1 MRIKKTYKDFIK
13 ESNEYIDEKTIND
26 IFIDLID
33 MDFTLSI
40 LDGPKNWNSQSG
52 SKWYI
57 ELRKNTDSK
66 YDYIENDYAYGV
78 SNLEPMKVDITKV
91 LDILQSAKETLNSME
106 YTIGYEIEFN
116 FNDQSQFYV
125 YCHIQH
131 NDTIGQIIE
140 SKKEIKSELKGN
152 DYQMVSGIIDILKKV
167 KDKENRMEIAK
178 DMISQ
183 FKREDIKFDYDKFL
197 DSVK

>member
-1 MRIKKTYKDFIK
+1 MKIKKTYQEFLK

-57 ELRKNTDSK
+57 ELKKNANSQ

-78 SNLEPMKVDITKV
+78 SNLEPMKMDTNKV
-91 LDILQSAKETLNSME
+91 LDALQSAKETLNSME

-125 YCHIQH
+125 ACHIQH
-131 NDTIGQIIE
+131 NDTINQIIE

-197 DSVK
+197 DSIK

>member
-1 MRIKKTYKDFIK
+1 MRIKKTYTEFIK

-33 MDFTLSI
+33 MDFTI
-40 LDGPKNWNSQSG
+40 DVIDGPENWSIKNG

-57 ELRKNTDSK
+57 DLKKSINSK
-66 YDYIENDYAYGV
+66 YDYIENDYSYGV
-78 SNLEPMKVDITKV
+78 SNLDPMKLDITKV

-125 YCHIQH
+125 ACHIQH
-131 NDTIGQIIE
+131 ND
-140 SKKEIKSELKGN
+140 
-152 DYQMVSGIIDILKKV
+152 IIDNNNNNN
-167 KDKENRMEIAK
+167 NRFDR
-178 DMISQ
+178 DMDV
-183 FKREDIKFDYDKFL
+183 EDPDEFPRGMDEQ
-197 DSVK
+197 